1 MNQTDHPREGGQGN
15 YLQITFCR
23 VPKKNH
29 DAVIQNGKKND
40 QLWMKHGTLRT
51 ESFQLGSNEIP
62 GCDSIAKTLSTT
74 DEEIWVLLQFFKD
87 QDHWNEVMA
96 KMMQDESVGP
106 MVKEFE
112 NLTKR
117 KRIITGGFSHLTV

>member
-1 MNQTDHPREGGQGN
+1 MNGTDLARQGEEWS

-29 DAVIQNGKKND
+29 DAVIQNAKQND

-51 ESFQLGSNEIP
+51 ESFQLGYSEIP
-62 GCDSIAKTLSTT
+62 GCDSIAKTLSAAE

-87 QDHWNEVMA
+87 QDH
-96 KMMQDESVGP
+96 
-106 MVKEFE
+106 
-112 NLTKR
+112 
-117 KRIITGGFSHLTV
+117 